1 MNPIARRPGKRD
13 FLSRPP
19 SKPSMNRFLSDF
31 RYALRGLLREPS
43 FAVVAALTLALG
55 IGATTAMFS
64 VARAV
69 LWRPLPY
76 PNPEALIE
84 IWETNP
90 LIGWTDAQA
99 SPANF
104 ADWRKRNTVFTGIAA
119 YQGGGWKAETG
130 NNFFLTGRGEPFPIK
145 ALRTTGNLFDVL
157 GATPLLGRVFREEET
172 YAGRNRVAIL
182 SYGLWQTAFGG
193 DRRIIGRIISIN
205 QVPFEVVG
213 VMPETF
219 FFPTGNVQLWIP
231 LGYEPRSFVEQ
242 RRPHGLR
249 VIARMKPSITLG
261 IARSQ
266 MTAIAS
272 QLEREYPDT
281 NTKMGI
287 GIGPLRDWTVGNA
300 RSPIVLLMGAVAFLL
315 LIVCANIANL
325 QLSRGVRRTREIGIR
340 TALGASRWQIARQ
353 LLTESL
359 AVSVIG
365 GALGLAIAAG
375 LRSVLMK
382 TAAGSLPLLT
392 EVRIDWTVAAFDLA
406 VSLAAPALFGLL
418 PAFSNQRADAL
429 ADRTHAASGQSR
441 RARNLLVS
449 AEIAFS
455 MMLVTGAG
463 LLVESLLRL
472 EHVDPGFQ
480 ADRAMTFHLSFS
492 TPRYRQNKA
501 VESALDGL
509 LQGLKSDPRVVEAGA
524 ISSLPLEG
532 SSWTGTATIENRPPT
547 PFEHEVWHKAVTPG
561 YFRAAGI
568 QLLRGRLLD
577 EHDAAPNHALVTL
590 INQTFARKW
599 FPTQDPV
606 GKRIN
611 FGRPWDKG
619 NPWVVIAGVVADS
632 KQGGLDAAVA
642 PEVYL
647 PFADD
652 VQNNVGIVVR
662 SAADET
668 LIATLIREQ
677 VHAFDHDLAATDI
690 RPAAEL
696 LSGSTKQERFRTSLL
711 AGFAAM
717 ALLLAAIGIYGVVAY
732 LVTQRTREIGI
743 RMALGARHGQLLRM
757 IIGQGMQPV
766 ALGVAAGLAG
776 AFVCARW
783 IRTLLFGVE
792 AVNPVIYAGAAA
804 ALLCVALCA
813 CCVPAL
819 RASRVDPA
827 IALRDE

>member
-1 MNPIARRPGKRD
+1 
-13 FLSRPP
+13 
-19 SKPSMNRFLSDF
+19 
-31 RYALRGLLREPS
+31 
-43 FAVVAALTLALG
+43 
-55 IGATTAMFS
+55 
-64 VARAV
+64 V

-104 ADWRKRNTVFTGIAA
+104 ADWRKRNSVFTGIAA
-119 YQGGGWKAETG
+119 YQGGGWRAETG
-130 NNFFLTGRGEPFPIK
+130 NNFFLTGRGEPLRIK

-157 GATPLLGRVFREEET
+157 RATPLLGRVFREEEGF
-172 YAGRNRVAIL
+172 AGKNRVAIL

-193 DRRIIGRIISIN
+193 DSHIIGKTIAINSI
-205 QVPFEVVG
+205 PFEVVG

-219 FFPTGNVQLWIP
+219 FFPTRGVQLWVP
-231 LGYEPRSFVEQ
+231 FGYEPRIYVEQ

-249 VIARMKPSITLG
+249 VIARMKPGVTLG
-261 IARSQ
+261 TARSQ

-272 QLEREYPDT
+272 QLEHEHPDT
-281 NTKMGI
+281 NTKMGV
-287 GIGPLRDWTVGNA
+287 GVGPLRDWTVGNA

-325 QLSRGVRRTREIGIR
+325 QLSRGVRRAREIAIR
-340 TALGASRWQIARQ
+340 MALGASRWQIARE

-365 GALGLAIAAG
+365 GTLGLAVAAG
-375 LRSVLMK
+375 LRSILMS
-382 TAAGSLPLLT
+382 TAASSLPLLS
-392 EVRIDWTVAAFDLA
+392 EVRIDWEVAAFDLA
-406 VSLAAPALFGLL
+406 VSLVAPALFGLL
-418 PAFSNQRADAL
+418 PAFSNQRADVL
-429 ADRTHAASGQSR
+429 ADRTHAASSQSR
-441 RARNLLVS
+441 RARNLLVA

-463 LLVESLLRL
+463 LLVESLVRL

-480 ADRAMTFHLSFS
+480 ADRAVTFHLNFS
-492 TPRYRQNKA
+492 TPRYRDEKVVA
-501 VESALDGL
+501 SALDDL
-509 LQGLKSDPRVVEAGA
+509 LKALKIDPRVTEAGA
-524 ISSLPLEG
+524 ITGLPLEG
-532 SSWTGTATIENRPPT
+532 STWTGTATIEGRPPSE
-547 PFEHEVWHKAVTPG
+547 FEREVWHKAVTPG
-561 YFRAAGI
+561 YFHAAGI
-568 QLLRGRLLD
+568 QLRRGRLLD
-577 EHDAAPNHALVTL
+577 AHDAVPNHALVAL
-590 INQTFARKW
+590 VNQTFGRKW
-599 FPTQDPV
+599 FPGQDPI

-619 NPWVVIAGVVADS
+619 NPWVIIAGVVADA
-632 KQGGLDAAVA
+632 KQNGLNATIA

-652 VQNNVGIVVR
+652 VQSNVGIVVR
-662 SAADET
+662 SAADES
-668 LIATLIREQ
+668 LIESLIREQ
-677 VHAFDHDLAATDI
+677 VRALDRDLAATDI
-690 RPAAEL
+690 HPAAEL

-743 RMALGARHGQLLRM
+743 RMALGARHGQVLRM
-757 IIGQGMQPV
+757 IVGQGMQPV

-776 AFVCARW
+776 AFLCARW
-783 IRTLLFGVE
+783 IRMLLFGVE
-792 AVNPVIYAGAAA
+792 AVNPGIYAGAAA

-813 CCVPAL
+813 CCFPGL